1 MSKTTSTSNFRL
13 PSTEALR
20 HIMTLVRKAVFPE
33 IYGAGDVAWEIGHLL
48 ATEIGSDEQAA
59 AVVGA
64 LPELRRTLLT
74 DTQAVI
80 QADPAAQSFE
90 EVVLS
95 YPSVVVMLHY
105 RLAHYLH
112 RAGIP
117 LLPRMLTELAHSA
130 TGIDIHPA
138 AQIGEYFAID
148 HGTGIVVGETTIIGH
163 HVVLYQ
169 GVTLGA
175 RKIQFDADGQPVK
188 VPRHPVIEDNVTIYS
203 NASIL
208 GRVRIGHDSIIGG
221 NVWLTHDVP
230 PHSKVLQGELVTEQL
245 FTDGGGI

>member
-1 MSKTTSTSNFRL
+1 MSKTTSTPNFRL

-117 LLPRMLTELAHSA
+117 LLPL
-130 TGIDIHPA
+130 
-138 AQIGEYFAID
+138 
-148 HGTGIVVGETTIIGH
+148 
-163 HVVLYQ
+163 
-169 GVTLGA
+169 
-175 RKIQFDADGQPVK
+175 
-188 VPRHPVIEDNVTIYS
+188 
-203 NASIL
+203 IL
-208 GRVRIGHDSIIGG
+208 ITKRR
-221 NVWLTHDVP
+221 
-230 PHSKVLQGELVTEQL
+230 
-245 FTDGGGI
+245 